1 MFKKG
6 LLDEARRLRDLGYD
20 RTLPALSGVGYAEA
34 LAHLDGKL
42 TLAEAIQRTT
52 IRTRQYARR
61 QRTWFRHQLP
71 THWHPPH
78 TALTSALQHLTAA
91 DR

>member
-1 MFKKG
+1 MFRHG
-6 LLDEARRLRDLGYD
+6 LLDEARRLRAKGYH
-20 RTLPALSGVGYAEA
+20 RTLPALTSVGYAEA
-34 LAHLDGKL
+34 LAHLDGNM
-42 TLAEAIQRTT
+42 TLPEAIERTT

-78 TALTSALQHLTAA
+78 AALKTALHHLAA
-91 DR
+91 TRR